1 MLALALG
8 RIAAAPSPDPT
19 GSAASMAADI
29 RTTMQR
35 HQAAERDHER
45 LEVRMRRIESLLSKG
60 PLKIVRRA
68 VAGRR

>member
-1 MLALALG
+1 M
-8 RIAAAPSPDPT
+8 T
-19 GSAASMAADI
+19 ADI

-35 HQAAERDHER
+35 HQAAERDHAR

-60 PLKIVRRA
+60 PLRLVRRA